1 MEVKKIEIVY
11 ERGKYRK
18 LRTQDRENSKFTLH
32 IFQQEN
38 SPNTPTNT
46 VREI

>member
-11 ERGKYRK
+11 EREKYRK
-18 LRTQDRENSKFTLH
+18 VRTQDRENSKFTLH

-46 VREI
+46 VQEI